1 MASRLLRRL
10 RRRGKQR
17 CATWRMVFFDGGGPC
32 QEVEVVRTYRPTR
45 KARALM
51 CQACTYFEIKQVAS
65 WQAI

>member
-17 CATWRMVFFDGGGPC
+17 SATWRIVFFDGGGPC

-45 KARALM
+45 KAKALM
-51 CQACTYFEIKQVAS
+51 CQAFTHFEIEQVAS
-65 WQAI
+65 WQAK